1 MLKPEHEI
9 WCVLCVPL
17 NWVSVLLFSNYRYA
31 SFFCSSVMKMWWA
44 MAHMLFLGCVL
55 PHIKVLAHSKRLFLK
70 ITVRTFSFIY
80 LFFMKVDLR
89 LAEREGGGPTGW
101 IAAFQSGG
109 QGMLWHCTV
118 CDGRGFPFRQHQ
130 CDPLSSLSAFQSNY
144 VCLND
149 VYCSFIIFFTWFLF
163 SQLWLQFCAA
173 SWSYSVCL
181 SFRKSLWQTLVFDP
195 VVAQSQCSKSGIRY
209 TCSSDY
215 SPTWCHFFKTQLLKF
230 CFAFSELNHIWTAY
244 FCLAHA
250 GCLRGKFITSRTG
263 LSKARSPIILWVH
276 SESPFA
282 LLIWGHSF
290 TFCKSVVKSEDPSG
304 ASSCRGSVSEW
315 VHLYSCL
322 VCMPRKF
329 VQIVNGLDIQ
339 TCKCLVMVSFDCVPV
354 VSQRHQISTNVFL
367 K

>member
-17 NWVSVLLFSNYRYA
+17 NWVSVLLFLITDMRL
-31 SFFCSSVMKMWWA
+31 FFCSSVMKMWWA

-80 LFFMKVDLR
+80 LFLMKVDLR

-149 VYCSFIIFFTWFLF
+149 VYCSFIFF
-163 SQLWLQFCAA
+163 
-173 SWSYSVCL
+173 
-181 SFRKSLWQTLVFDP
+181 
-195 VVAQSQCSKSGIRY
+195 
-209 TCSSDY
+209 
-215 SPTWCHFFKTQLLKF
+215 LLD
-230 CFAFSELNHIWTAY
+230 
-244 FCLAHA
+244 FCLA
-250 GCLRGKFITSRTG
+250 
-263 LSKARSPIILWVH
+263 
-276 SESPFA
+276 
-282 LLIWGHSF
+282 
-290 TFCKSVVKSEDPSG
+290 
-304 ASSCRGSVSEW
+304 
-315 VHLYSCL
+315 
-322 VCMPRKF
+322 
-329 VQIVNGLDIQ
+329 
-339 TCKCLVMVSFDCVPV
+339 SFDCSFV
-354 VSQRHQISTNVFL
+354 QHLDHTL
-367 K
+367 C